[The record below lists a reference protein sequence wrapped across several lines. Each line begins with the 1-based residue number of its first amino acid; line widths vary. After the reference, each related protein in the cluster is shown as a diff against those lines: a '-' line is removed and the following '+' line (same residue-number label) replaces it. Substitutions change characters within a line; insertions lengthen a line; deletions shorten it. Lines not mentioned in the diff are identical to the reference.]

1 MPYRKVMYRLYPNA
15 TQTER
20 LETMRGLHQRLYNT
34 ALEERI
40 RVYQETGKG
49 LSFADQCKVLTQW
62 RRISA
67 GLASLNARKGL
78 SFADQCKVLTQ
89 WRRISAGL
97 ASLNAQSEQVT
108 LKRLHLAFQAFFR
121 RVKNGDT
128 PGFPRFKS
136 LRRYPG
142 WGYKTHGDGWRLHA
156 GENSV
161 HGKLYLQGV
170 GHIPMRGRARTTGTP
185 VTCEIL
191 HKAGKWYASVTLE
204 IETIQRERGTA
215 IGAFDWGLTDFLT
228 LATPMGIET
237 VANPRRLKNQ
247 LAELK
252 RLGQEVSRK
261 IRMAQERTGR
271 KKGFPVSV
279 SLRHAISHL
288 ARLHAKV
295 ARQRQDF
302 LHQTSAGLV
311 KRFGAIGTE
320 SLTVQNMV
328 RSGGVR
334 KKGLNREIYA
344 ASPAAF
350 LNMTRTKAE
359 EAGSWYEEAPTRE
372 IKPTQRC
379 HGPCGPQ
386 CGPCGPQCG
395 CGQLRRRRRGRSNP
409 RNAVMGHAAHNVGH
423 AAHNVDAG
431 SCRTRRKRSRTG
443 STSVRTAVPPVAEM
457 KTRLWCCCV
466 G

>member
-1 MPYRKVMYRLYPNA
+1 MLNRKVTYRLYPNVA
-15 TQTER
+15 QAER
-20 LETMRGLHQRLYNT
+20 LEEMRGLHQRLYNT

-40 RVYQETGKG
+40 RAYQEAGRG
-49 LSFADQCKVLTQW
+49 LSFADQCKALTRW
-62 RRISA
+62 RQQSP
-67 GLASLNARKGL
+67 GL
-78 SFADQCKVLTQ
+78 D
-89 WRRISAGL
+89 
-97 ASLNAQSEQVT
+97 SLNAQSEQVT

-121 RVKNGDT
+121 RVKNGED

-142 WGYKTHGDGWRLHA
+142 WGYKTHGDGWKLHP
-156 GENSV
+156 GQNGV
-161 HGKLYLQGV
+161 HGRLYLQGV
-170 GHIPMRGRARTTGTP
+170 GHIPMRGRARTAGTP

-288 ARLHAKV
+288 ARLHAQV

-302 LHQTSAGLV
+302 LHQTSAALV

-320 SLTVQNMV
+320 ALAVKNMV
-328 RSGGVR
+328 HGGGAH
-334 KKGLNREIYA
+334 KKGLNREIHA

-359 EAGSWYEEAPTRE
+359 EAGSWYEEAPTRML
-372 IKPTQRC
+372 KPTQRC
-379 HGPCGPQ
+379 HGCWKLPDEKKTLSNRQHQCPHCGAA
-386 CGPCGPQCG
+386 CGRDENAALVL
-395 CGQLRRRRRGRSNP
+395 LRWLETRL
-409 RNAVMGHAAHNVGH
+409 
-423 AAHNVDAG
+423 AG
-431 SCRTRRKRSRTG
+431 IAG
-443 STSVRTAVPPVAEM
+443 RTAGIAGRTAGASGSGREPSEVWSGGSFTATTGHSAGNEHETPAIAV
-457 KTRLWCCCV
+457 
-466 G
+466 

>member
-49 LSFADQCKVLTQW
+49 LSFADQCKVLT
-62 RRISA
+62 R
-67 GLASLNARKGL
+67 
-78 SFADQCKVLTQ
+78 

-302 LHQTSAGLV
+302 LHQTSAALV
-311 KRFGAIGTE
+311 KRFGALGTE

-350 LNMTRTKAE
+350 LTMIRTKAE

-386 CGPCGPQCG
+386 CGPCGPQCA
-395 CGQLRRRRRGRSNP
+395 CGRLPDTKKTLSDRQHQCPHCGVTCGRDENAARVLLRWLDARLSGREPSEVWSGGGFTATTGHSAGNEHETHAI
-409 RNAVMGHAAHNVGH
+409 AV
-423 AAHNVDAG
+423 
-431 SCRTRRKRSRTG
+431 
-443 STSVRTAVPPVAEM
+443 
-457 KTRLWCCCV
+457 
-466 G
+466 